1 MVKLMEDLREYFN
14 LALKFHGHK
23 CPAMPMGL
31 RAGLAALKTL
41 GVERA
46 KDKELIV
53 ESETGEG
60 HAAGC
65 FLDGIM
71 VATGSTYGKSNIKKL
86 HYSKMAFTLI
96 DAGTGRAV
104 RVSLQ
109 PEFFEKA
116 LNSPFVQKRK
126 EGILPQDIPP
136 EITNPLVERILT
148 LPESEFLDIGNIFHR
163 EIKKGS
169 ANFAV
174 KRCSR
179 CGEAVFTDKL
189 KETGGGRLLC
199 IPCAEA
205 ETRTV

>member
-1 MVKLMEDLREYFN
+1 MKELRDYFD
-14 LALKFHGHK
+14 LALQFHGHK

-31 RAGLAALKTL
+31 RAGLAAMKAL

-65 FLDGIM
+65 FVDGIM
-71 VATGSTYGKSNIKKL
+71 VATGSTYGKSNVKKL
-86 HYSKMAFTLI
+86 HYHKMAFTLV
-96 DAGTGRAV
+96 DARTGRGV
-104 RVSLQ
+104 RVSLK
-109 PEFFEKA
+109 PGFLEKA

-126 EGILPQDIPP
+126 EGVLPQDIPP
-136 EITNPLVERILT
+136 EITDPLVERILA
-148 LPESEFLDIGNIFHR
+148 LPESEFLNIGNIFNR

-169 ANFAV
+169 TNFAV
-174 KRCSR
+174 KRCSD

-189 KETGGGRLLC
+189 KEITGGRILC
-199 IPCAEA
+199 IPCAEKA
-205 ETRTV
+205 IGPGA